1 MDQRLVAADNLL
13 KAGQVA
19 EAADLIIQV
28 LTDAP
33 DNPGNIYRILVHQL
47 YQQKR
52 YDEGAVWVQA
62 ATERFP
68 KDFALWNMR
77 GVILRRL
84 SRYPEALKA
93 LDQAQKLDPKSLVPQ
108 VNRGNIYNDLGN
120 GPAAEAIFAKL
131 TRQEPRNPEHHRSL
145 GRALLAQKKHDAAI
159 TRSRQAVTLKKDFV
173 DAWLDWS
180 AAEAQ
185 RENLTGAL
193 EVVERAV
200 AAVPGNGRLL
210 EAKSTIMRR
219 MGRLTEAEAF
229 LTALLPL
236 HGNEA
241 WLHYALGGAIG
252 DRDHERTTGF
262 LRRAV
267 ELDPAKLD
275 YRLALVE
282 NLERSRYGDE
292 GANIEA
298 AYQLYKESVK
308 PSDLPLEPKQAKVAN
323 EVLIRVCDFEGLDQ
337 LGSFRDLG
345 RGWAEDGR
353 HGAFLKQLARVR
365 SSEDRYELLQ
375 QHKIWGD
382 RTIEAAARN
391 PIRPPK
397 KTRSSDKIRVGF
409 MSSDLRRHPVGY
421 FAYPLFENI
430 DRDRFDVF
438 VYSFYQ
444 GGEDEVQAYIASKAT
459 GFRWNPDI
467 SIHDAAQ
474 TIADDDLDMLVELGG
489 STHMNKLEVMAYKP
503 ARLHASWLGYPH
515 SAGLRTIDYLLV
527 DPYLMPQSR
536 DLILERPLALP
547 HTWYPLDPHAF
558 RDDPPVDPTPA
569 FQRKG
574 FITFGTANNP
584 QKYTPEVLDAWARV
598 VAAVPQSRFLFV
610 RPESGTAAF
619 RRNISAAF
627 AKHGVSAD
635 RLDFHPVRG
644 QHLPVY
650 NQMDISLDPFPQ
662 TGGTTTCESL
672 WMGAPVITLVGPS
685 VFERL
690 SYSALMNAGLEALSA
705 DTVDKY
711 VQIAIDLAQ
720 DAPRLAELK
729 RGLRER
735 MRASPMG
742 DTRQFAIDFY
752 ETIAGAV
759 TADLSS

>member
-13 KAGQVA
+13 KAGRVA
-19 EAADLIIQV
+19 EAADLITQV

-33 DNPGNIYRILVHQL
+33 DNPANVYRILVHQL

-52 YDEGAVWVQA
+52 YDEGAVWAQA

-93 LDQAQKLDPKSLVPQ
+93 LDQAQKLDPKSPTPL
-108 VNRGNIYNDLGN
+108 VNRGNIYNDMGA
-120 GPAAEAIFAKL
+120 GPAAEAIFVKL
-131 TRQEPRNPEHHRSL
+131 ARQEPRNAEHHRSL
-145 GRALLAQKKHDAAI
+145 GRALLAQKKYEAAI
-159 TRSRQAVTLKKDFV
+159 SRSRQAVTLKKDFV

-185 RENLTGAL
+185 RENVTGAL
-193 EVVERAV
+193 EVIERAI
-200 AAVPGNGRLL
+200 ASAPGNGRLL
-210 EAKSTIMRR
+210 EAKATILRR
-219 MGRLTEAEAF
+219 MGQMTAAEEF
-229 LTALLPL
+229 LMSLLPL

-241 WLHYALGGAIG
+241 WLHYALGGSIA
-252 DRDHERTTGF
+252 DRDHQRANAF
-262 LRRAV
+262 YRRAV
-267 ELDPAKLD
+267 DLDPGKLD

-282 NLERSRYGDE
+282 SLERSRYGDE

-308 PSDLPLEPKQAKVAN
+308 PSDLPLEPRNAKVAN
-323 EVLIRVCDFEGLDQ
+323 ELLIRVCAFDELER

-353 HGAFLKQLARVR
+353 HAALLKQLARVR
-365 SSEDRYELLQ
+365 TTEDRYELVE
-375 QHKIWGD
+375 QHRIWGD
-382 RTIEAAARN
+382 RTIAAAARN

-444 GGEDEVQAYIASKAT
+444 GGEDVVQAYIASKVT

-467 SIHDAAQ
+467 SVHDAAQ
-474 TIADDDLDMLVELGG
+474 MIADDDLDMLVELGG

-536 DLILERPLALP
+536 DLILERPLELP

-558 RDDPPVDPTPA
+558 RDDPPVDPAPA

-574 FITFGTANNP
+574 FVTFGTANNP
-584 QKYTPEVLDAWARV
+584 QKYTLEVLDAWARV

-610 RPESGTAAF
+610 RPESGTAQF
-619 RRNISAAF
+619 RRNIEAAF
-627 AKHGVSAD
+627 AKRGVAAD

-650 NQMDISLDPFPQ
+650 NEMDISLDPFPQ

-672 WMGAPVITLVGPS
+672 WMGVPVVTLVGPS

-690 SYSALMNAGLEALSA
+690 SYSALMNAGLEALTA

-711 VQIAIDLAQ
+711 VQIAIDLAG
-720 DAPRLAELK
+720 DTARLAELK
-729 RGLRER
+729 QGLRER
-735 MRASPMG
+735 MKASPMG

-752 ETIAGAV
+752 ETVAGAV